1 MKPPTLLIVDDD
13 NVVAEMLEMMLRNAG
28 YEVRRAASGEEALQQ
43 IYKAPPDALI
53 CDVLLPGIDGY
64 TLCKRVRQHP
74 LTKTLPI
81 LMLTAQG
88 DISAK
93 IAGFEAGANDYLAKP
108 FEPPELV
115 YRVKNLLARTASET
129 PSAPLRRGK
138 IIAVF
143 GAKGGVGKT
152 TIAVSLALAIRL
164 RTRQRVIIVDA
175 DLTFGD
181 VAVHL
186 NIAPTRSIVDIVRSG
201 DEIEREMVNQVLLA
215 HPSGL
220 QALLAP
226 PRPEEAELVSPDH
239 ITRILDLL
247 AVSADYVIV
256 DCQTSYD
263 DRTLSVFDRADHVL
277 LVITPEIGP
286 LKNTSLFLG
295 LANQLGI
302 NLNAISIVLNRAN
315 SGVGIG
321 VGEIERVLRRKINFH
336 VTSGG
341 QAVVTSVNRGMPL
354 ILEQPKHPFVQ
365 QILYLGDQLVKQLGG
380 APAPQ
385 TTAPAAG

>member
-1 MKPPTLLIVDDD
+1 MKLPTLLIVDDD
-13 NVVAEMLEMMLRNAG
+13 DAVAEMLEVMLRNAG

-115 YRVKNLLARTASET
+115 YRVKNLLARAASEA

-152 TIAVSLALAIRL
+152 TMAVSLALAIRL

-181 VAVHL
+181 IAVHL

-201 DEIEREMVNQVLLA
+201 DEIEREMVNQVLLP

-247 AVSADYVIV
+247 AVSADYVVV

-286 LKNTSLFLG
+286 LKNTSLFLN

-302 NLNAISIVLNRAN
+302 NSNAISIVLNRAN

-336 VTSGG
+336 VISGG
-341 QAVVTSVNRGMPL
+341 QPVVTSVNRGMPL

-365 QILYLGDQLVKQLGG
+365 QMLYIGDQLVKQLGG

-385 TTAPAAG
+385 ATVPAAG

>member
-1 MKPPTLLIVDDD
+1 MKLPTLLIVDDD
-13 NVVAEMLEMMLRNAG
+13 DAVAEMLEVMLRNAG
-28 YEVRRAASGEEALQQ
+28 YEVRRAVSGEEALQQ

-115 YRVKNLLARTASET
+115 YRVKNLLARAASEA

-152 TIAVSLALAIRL
+152 TMAVSLALAIRL

-181 VAVHL
+181 IAVHL

-201 DEIEREMVNQVLLA
+201 DEIEREMVNQVLLP

-247 AVSADYVIV
+247 AVSADYVVV

-286 LKNTSLFLG
+286 LKNTSLFLN

-302 NLNAISIVLNRAN
+302 NPNAISIVLNRAN

-321 VGEIERVLRRKINFH
+321 VSEIERVLRRKINFH
-336 VTSGG
+336 VISGG
-341 QAVVTSVNRGMPL
+341 QPVVTSVNRGIPL

-365 QILYLGDQLVKQLGG
+365 QMLYIGDQLVKQLGG

-385 TTAPAAG
+385 ATVPAAG

>member
-1 MKPPTLLIVDDD
+1 MKLPTLLIVDDD
-13 NVVAEMLEMMLRNAG
+13 DAVAEMLEVMLRNAG

-115 YRVKNLLARTASET
+115 YRVKNLLARAASEA

-152 TIAVSLALAIRL
+152 TMAVSLALAIRL

-181 VAVHL
+181 IAVHL

-201 DEIEREMVNQVLLA
+201 DEIEREMVNQVLLP

-247 AVSADYVIV
+247 AVSADYVVV

-286 LKNTSLFLG
+286 LKNTSLFLS

-302 NLNAISIVLNRAN
+302 NPNAISVVLNRAN

-336 VTSGG
+336 VISGG
-341 QAVVTSVNRGMPL
+341 QPVVTSVNRGMPL

-365 QILYLGDQLVKQLGG
+365 QMLYLGDQLVKQLGG

-385 TTAPAAG
+385 ATAPAAG

>member
-13 NVVAEMLEMMLRNAG
+13 DAVAEMLELILRNAG
-28 YEVRRAASGEEALQQ
+28 YEVRRAATGEEALQQ
-43 IYKAPPDALI
+43 IYKAPPAMLI
-53 CDVLLPGIDGY
+53 CDVFLPGIDGY

-108 FEPPELV
+108 FEPAELV
-115 YRVKNLLARTASET
+115 YRVKNLLTRITSEAPST
-129 PSAPLRRGK
+129 PLSRGK

-143 GAKGGVGKT
+143 GTKGGVGKT
-152 TIAVSLALAIRL
+152 TIAVALALALRL
-164 RTRQRVIIVDA
+164 RTRQRVAIVDA

-226 PRPEEAELVSPDH
+226 PRPEEAELVTPDH
-239 ITRILDLL
+239 MLRILDLL
-247 AVSADYVIV
+247 AVSVDYVVV

-263 DRTLSVFDRADHVL
+263 DRTLSVFDRADLVL

-286 LKNTSLFLG
+286 LKNTSLFLS
-295 LANQLGI
+295 LASQLGI
-302 NLNAISIVLNRAN
+302 DPQLISIVLNRAN

-321 VGEIERVLRRKINFH
+321 VNEIERVLRRKINFH
-336 VTSGG
+336 VMSGG
-341 QAVVTSVNRGMPL
+341 QPVVMAVNRGTPL

-365 QILYLGDQLVKQLGG
+365 QVLYISNQLIKQLGNKVP
-380 APAPQ
+380 APA
-385 TTAPAAG
+385 TG

>member
-13 NVVAEMLEMMLRNAG
+13 DSVAEMLEMILRNAG
-28 YEVRRAASGEEALQQ
+28 YEVRRSASGEEALQQ
-43 IYKAPPDALI
+43 IFKAPPDALI

-115 YRVKNLLARTASET
+115 YRVKNLLTRIASEAPST
-129 PSAPLRRGK
+129 PLPRGK

-152 TIAVSLALAIRL
+152 TIAVSLALALRL
-164 RTRQRVIIVDA
+164 RTRQRVVIVDA

-201 DEIEREMVNQVLLA
+201 EEIEREMVNQVLLT

-239 ITRILDLL
+239 MLRILDLL
-247 AVSADYVIV
+247 AVSADYVVV

-295 LANQLGI
+295 LASQLGV
-302 NLNAISIVLNRAN
+302 NPQAISIVLNRAN

-321 VGEIERVLRRKINFH
+321 VSDIERVLRRKINFP
-336 VTSGG
+336 VVSGG
-341 QAVVTSVNRGMPL
+341 QPVVTAVNRGTPL

-365 QILYLGDQLVKQLGG
+365 QILYLSDQLIKQLGG
-380 APAPQ
+380 KTPAQPAAPA
-385 TTAPAAG
+385 TG

>member
-1 MKPPTLLIVDDD
+1 MDI
-13 NVVAEMLEMMLRNAG
+13 R
-28 YEVRRAASGEEALQQ
+28 
-43 IYKAPPDALI
+43 
-53 CDVLLPGIDGY
+53 
-64 TLCKRVRQHP
+64 CKRVRQHP
-74 LTKTLPI
+74 LTRTLPI

-108 FEPPELV
+108 FEPPELI
-115 YRVKNLLARTASET
+115 YRVKNLLTRFTGET
-129 PSAPLRRGK
+129 PSTSLPPGK
-138 IIAVF
+138 IIAMF

-152 TIAVSLALAIRL
+152 TNAVSLALAIRL
-164 RTRQRVIIVDA
+164 RTRKRVIIGDA
-175 DLTFGD
+175 DRNFGD

-186 NIAPTRSIVDIVRSG
+186 NIAPTRSIVDIVRGG
-201 DEIEREMVNQVLLA
+201 DEIEQEMVTQVLLS

-220 QALLAP
+220 QALPAP
-226 PRPEEAELVSPDH
+226 PRPEEAELVNVEH
-239 ITRILDLL
+239 ITWILDLL

-286 LKNTSLFLG
+286 FKNTSLFLN

-302 NLNAISIVLNRAN
+302 DQQAISIVLNRAN

-321 VGEIERVLRRKINFH
+321 VGEIERVLRRRINLH
-336 VTSGG
+336 VISGG
-341 QAVVTSVNRGMPL
+341 QPVVTAVNRGTPL
-354 ILEQPKHPFVQ
+354 ILEQSKHPFVQ
-365 QILYLGDQLVKQLGG
+365 QILYLGDQLIKQLDTKSTV
-380 APAPQ
+380 Q
-385 TTAPAAG
+385 TATPVS

>member
-1 MKPPTLLIVDDD
+1 MKPHTLLIVDDD
-13 NVVAEMLEMMLRNAG
+13 DTVAEMLELVLRGAG

-43 IYKAPPDALI
+43 IYKNLPDALI

-108 FEPPELV
+108 FEPQELV
-115 YRVKNLLARTASET
+115 YRVKNILARTAIET
-129 PSAPLRRGK
+129 PTAPVQRGK
-138 IIAVF
+138 VITVF

-152 TIAVSLALAIRL
+152 TIAVSVALALRL
-164 RTRQRVIIVDA
+164 RSRRRVVIVDA

-186 NIAPTRSIVDIVRSG
+186 NIAPTRSIIDIVRSG
-201 DEIEREMVNQVLLA
+201 DEIEQEMVKQVLLS

-226 PRPEEAELVSPDH
+226 PRPEEAELVSAEH
-239 ITRILDLL
+239 MTRILDLL
-247 AVSADYVIV
+247 AVNADYVVV

-263 DRTLSVFDRADHVL
+263 DRTLSVFDRTDHVL

-302 NLNAISIVLNRAN
+302 DLRAISIVLNRSN
-315 SGVGIG
+315 SGVSIG
-321 VGEIERVLRRKINFH
+321 VSEIERVLRRKINFH
-336 VTSGG
+336 VMSGG
-341 QAVVTSVNRGMPL
+341 QPVVTAVNRGTPL

-365 QILYLGDQLVKQLGG
+365 QILYLADQMMKQLDTHQSVQ
-380 APAPQ
+380 ADKV
-385 TTAPAAG
+385 TR

>member
-1 MKPPTLLIVDDD
+1 MKLPTLLIVDDD
-13 NVVAEMLEMMLRNAG
+13 DVVAEMLEVMLRNAG

-115 YRVKNLLARTASET
+115 YRVKNLLARTASEA

-181 VAVHL
+181 IAVHL

-201 DEIEREMVNQVLLA
+201 DEIEREMVNQVLLP

-247 AVSADYVIV
+247 AVSADYVVV

-286 LKNTSLFLG
+286 LKNTSLFLN

-302 NLNAISIVLNRAN
+302 NPNAISVVLNRAN

-336 VTSGG
+336 VISGG
-341 QAVVTSVNRGMPL
+341 QPVVTSVNRGMPL
-354 ILEQPKHPFVQ
+354 ILDQPKHPFVQ
-365 QILYLGDQLVKQLGG
+365 QMLYLGDQLVKQLGG

>member
-13 NVVAEMLEMMLRNAG
+13 DTLAEMLELMLRSAG
-28 YEVRRAASGEEALQQ
+28 YEVRRATSGEEALQQ
-43 IYKAPPDALI
+43 IYKTPPDALI

-108 FEPPELV
+108 FEPQELV
-115 YRVKNLLARTASET
+115 YRVKNLLTRITNDAPAT
-129 PSAPLRRGK
+129 PLPRGK
-138 IIAVF
+138 IITVF

-152 TIAVSLALAIRL
+152 TIAVSLALALRL
-164 RTRQRVIIVDA
+164 RTRRRVIIVDA

-186 NIAPTRSIVDIVRSG
+186 NIAPTRSIVDVVRTS
-201 DEIEREMVNQVLLA
+201 DEIEREMINQVLLA

-226 PRPEEAELVSPDH
+226 PRPEESELVNADH
-239 ITRILDLL
+239 MTRILDLL
-247 AVSADYVIV
+247 AVSADYVVV

-286 LKNTSLFLG
+286 LKNTNMFLSLAG
-295 LANQLGI
+295 QLGI
-302 NLNAISIVLNRAN
+302 NQRAISIVLNRAN

-321 VGEIERVLRRKINFH
+321 ISEIERVLRRKVNFH
-336 VTSGG
+336 VMSGG
-341 QAVVTSVNRGMPL
+341 QPVVTAVNRGTPL

-365 QILYLGDQLVKQLGG
+365 QILYITDQLIKQLE
-380 APAPQ
+380 
-385 TTAPAAG
+385 TAQVTQPTPPTG

>member
-13 NVVAEMLEMMLRNAG
+13 DAVAEMIELMLRNAG
-28 YEVRRAASGEEALQQ
+28 YEVQRAASGEEALQQ
-43 IYKAPPDALI
+43 IFKTPPDALI

-74 LTKTLPI
+74 LARTLPI

-115 YRVKNLLARTASET
+115 YRVKNLLTRFTSET
-129 PSAPLRRGK
+129 PSTPLPRGK

-143 GAKGGVGKT
+143 GAKGGIGKT

-164 RTRQRVIIVDA
+164 RTRKRVIIVDA

-186 NIAPTRSIVDIVRSG
+186 NIAPTRSIVDIVRGG
-201 DEIEREMVNQVLLA
+201 DEIEQEMVTQVLLS

-226 PRPEEAELVSPDH
+226 PRPEEAELVNAEH

-263 DRTLSVFDRADHVL
+263 DRTLSVFDRADQVL

-286 LKNTSLFLG
+286 LKNTSLFLN

-302 NLNAISIVLNRAN
+302 DQQAISIVLI
-315 SGVGIG
+315 S
-321 VGEIERVLRRKINFH
+321 
-336 VTSGG
+336 S
-341 QAVVTSVNRGMPL
+341 
-354 ILEQPKHPFVQ
+354 
-365 QILYLGDQLVKQLGG
+365 
-380 APAPQ
+380 
-385 TTAPAAG
+385 

>member
-13 NVVAEMLEMMLRNAG
+13 DVVAEMLEVMLRNAG

-115 YRVKNLLARTASET
+115 YRVKNLLARTTSEA
-129 PSAPLRRGK
+129 PSTPLRRGK

-181 VAVHL
+181 IAVHL

-247 AVSADYVIV
+247 AVSADYVVV

-302 NLNAISIVLNRAN
+302 NPNAISIVLNRAN

-336 VTSGG
+336 VVSGG
-341 QAVVTSVNRGMPL
+341 QPVVTSVNRGMPL

-365 QILYLGDQLVKQLGG
+365 QMLYLGDQLVKQLGT

-385 TTAPAAG
+385 ATAPAG

>member
-1 MKPPTLLIVDDD
+1 MKLPTLLIVDDD
-13 NVVAEMLEMMLRNAG
+13 DAVAEMLEVMLRNAG
-28 YEVRRAASGEEALQQ
+28 YEVRRAVSGEEALQQ

-115 YRVKNLLARTASET
+115 YRVKNLLARAASEA

-152 TIAVSLALAIRL
+152 TMAVSLALAIRL

-181 VAVHL
+181 IAVHL

-201 DEIEREMVNQVLLA
+201 DEIEREMVNQVLLP

-247 AVSADYVIV
+247 AVSADYVVV

-286 LKNTSLFLG
+286 LKNTSLFLN

-302 NLNAISIVLNRAN
+302 NPNAISIVLNRAN

-321 VGEIERVLRRKINFH
+321 VSEIERVLRRKINFH
-336 VTSGG
+336 VISGG
-341 QAVVTSVNRGMPL
+341 QPVVTSVNRGMPL

-365 QILYLGDQLVKQLGG
+365 QMLYIGDQLVKQLGG

-385 TTAPAAG
+385 ATVPAAG

>member
-13 NVVAEMLEMMLRNAG
+13 AAVAEMIELMLRSAG

-43 IYKAPPDALI
+43 MFKAPPDALI

-64 TLCKRVRQHP
+64 TLGKRVRQHP
-74 LTKTLPI
+74 LTRTLPI

-108 FEPPELV
+108 FEPPELI
-115 YRVKNLLARTASET
+115 YRVKNLLTRFTGET
-129 PSAPLRRGK
+129 PSTSLPPGK
-138 IIAVF
+138 IIAMF

-152 TIAVSLALAIRL
+152 TNAVSLALAIRL
-164 RTRQRVIIVDA
+164 RTRKRVIIGDA
-175 DLTFGD
+175 DRNFGD

-186 NIAPTRSIVDIVRSG
+186 NIAPTRSIVDIVRGG
-201 DEIEREMVNQVLLA
+201 DEIEQEMVTQVLLS

-220 QALLAP
+220 QALPAP
-226 PRPEEAELVSPDH
+226 PRPEEAELVNVEH
-239 ITRILDLL
+239 ITWILDLL

-286 LKNTSLFLG
+286 FKNTSLFLN
-295 LANQLGI
+295 LTNQLGI
-302 NLNAISIVLNRAN
+302 DQQAISIVLNRAN

-321 VGEIERVLRRKINFH
+321 VGEIERVLRRRINLH
-336 VTSGG
+336 VISGG
-341 QAVVTSVNRGMPL
+341 QPVVTAVNRGTPL
-354 ILEQPKHPFVQ
+354 ILEQSKHPFVQ
-365 QILYLGDQLVKQLGG
+365 QILYLGDQLIKQLDTKSTV
-380 APAPQ
+380 Q
-385 TTAPAAG
+385 TATPVS

>member
-1 MKPPTLLIVDDD
+1 MKTHTLLIVDDD
-13 NVVAEMLEMMLRNAG
+13 DTVAEMLELVLRGAG

-43 IYKAPPDALI
+43 IYKNLPDALI

-108 FEPPELV
+108 FEPQELV
-115 YRVKNLLARTASET
+115 YRVKNILARTTIET
-129 PSAPLRRGK
+129 PAAPVQRGK
-138 IIAVF
+138 VITVF

-152 TIAVSLALAIRL
+152 TIAVSVALALRL
-164 RTRQRVIIVDA
+164 RSRRRVVIVDA

-186 NIAPTRSIVDIVRSG
+186 NIAPTRSIIDIVRSG
-201 DEIEREMVNQVLLA
+201 DEIEQEMVKQVLLS

-226 PRPEEAELVSPDH
+226 PRPEEAELVSAEH
-239 ITRILDLL
+239 MTRILDLL
-247 AVSADYVIV
+247 AVNADYVVV

-263 DRTLSVFDRADHVL
+263 DRTLSVFDRTDHVL

-302 NLNAISIVLNRAN
+302 DPRAISIVLNRSN

-321 VGEIERVLRRKINFH
+321 VNEIERVLRRKINFH
-336 VTSGG
+336 VMSGG
-341 QAVVTSVNRGMPL
+341 QPVVTAVNRGTPL

-365 QILYLGDQLVKQLGG
+365 QILYLADQMMKQLD
-380 APAPQ
+380 ANQNVQ
-385 TTAPAAG
+385 TDTVTR

>member
-13 NVVAEMLEMMLRNAG
+13 DAVAEMLELILRNAG
-28 YEVRRAASGEEALQQ
+28 YEVRRAATGEEALQQ
-43 IYKAPPDALI
+43 IYKAPPAMLI

-108 FEPPELV
+108 FEPAELV
-115 YRVKNLLARTASET
+115 YRVKNLLTRITTEAPST
-129 PSAPLRRGK
+129 PLSRGK

-143 GAKGGVGKT
+143 GTKGGVGKT
-152 TIAVSLALAIRL
+152 TIAVALALALRL
-164 RTRQRVIIVDA
+164 RTRQRVAIVDA

-226 PRPEEAELVSPDH
+226 PRPEEAELVTPDH
-239 ITRILDLL
+239 MLRILDLL
-247 AVSADYVIV
+247 AVSVDYVVV

-263 DRTLSVFDRADHVL
+263 DRTLSVFDRADLVL

-286 LKNTSLFLG
+286 LKNTSLFLS
-295 LANQLGI
+295 LASQLGI
-302 NLNAISIVLNRAN
+302 DPQLISIVLNRAN

-321 VGEIERVLRRKINFH
+321 VNEIERVLRRKINFH
-336 VTSGG
+336 VMSGG
-341 QAVVTSVNRGMPL
+341 QPVVMAVNRGTPL
-354 ILEQPKHPFVQ
+354 LLEQPKHPFAQ
-365 QILYLGDQLVKQLGG
+365 QVLYISDQLIKQLGNKVP
-380 APAPQ
+380 APA
-385 TTAPAAG
+385 TG

>member
-1 MKPPTLLIVDDD
+1 MKLPTLLIVDDD
-13 NVVAEMLEMMLRNAG
+13 DAVAEMLEVMLRNAG
-28 YEVRRAASGEEALQQ
+28 YEVRRAVSGEEALQQ

-115 YRVKNLLARTASET
+115 YRVKNLLARAASEA

-152 TIAVSLALAIRL
+152 TMAVSLALAIRL

-181 VAVHL
+181 IAVHL

-201 DEIEREMVNQVLLA
+201 DEIEREMVNQVLLP

-247 AVSADYVIV
+247 AVSADYVVV

-286 LKNTSLFLG
+286 LKNTSLFLN

-302 NLNAISIVLNRAN
+302 NSNAISIVLNRAN

-336 VTSGG
+336 VISGG
-341 QAVVTSVNRGMPL
+341 QPVVTSVNRGMPL

-365 QILYLGDQLVKQLGG
+365 QMLYIGDQVVKQLGG

-385 TTAPAAG
+385 ATVPAVG

>member
-13 NVVAEMLEMMLRNAG
+13 DAVAEMLEVMLRNAG

-115 YRVKNLLARTASET
+115 YRVKNLLARTASEA

-181 VAVHL
+181 IAVHL

-201 DEIEREMVNQVLLA
+201 DEIEREMVNQVLLP

-247 AVSADYVIV
+247 AVSADYVVV

-286 LKNTSLFLG
+286 LKNTSLFLN

-302 NLNAISIVLNRAN
+302 NPNAISVVLNRAN

-336 VTSGG
+336 VISGG
-341 QAVVTSVNRGMPL
+341 QPVVTSVNRGMPL
-354 ILEQPKHPFVQ
+354 ILDQPKHPFVQ
-365 QILYLGDQLVKQLGG
+365 QMLYLGDQLVKQLGG

>member
-13 NVVAEMLEMMLRNAG
+13 DAVAEMLEVMLRNAG

-115 YRVKNLLARTASET
+115 YRVKNLLARAASEA

-152 TIAVSLALAIRL
+152 TMAVSLALAIRL

-175 DLTFGD
+175 DLTFGNI
-181 VAVHL
+181 AVHL

-201 DEIEREMVNQVLLA
+201 DEIEREMVNQVLLP

-247 AVSADYVIV
+247 AVSADYVVV

-286 LKNTSLFLG
+286 LKNTSLFLN

-302 NLNAISIVLNRAN
+302 NPNAISVVLNRAN

-336 VTSGG
+336 VISGG
-341 QAVVTSVNRGMPL
+341 QPVVTSVNRGMPL
-354 ILEQPKHPFVQ
+354 ILDQPKHPFVQ
-365 QILYLGDQLVKQLGG
+365 QMLYLGDQLVKQLGG

>member
-1 MKPPTLLIVDDD
+1 MKPHTLLIVDDD
-13 NVVAEMLEMMLRNAG
+13 DTVAEMLELVLRGAG

-43 IYKAPPDALI
+43 IYKNLPDALI

-108 FEPPELV
+108 FEPQELV
-115 YRVKNLLARTASET
+115 YRVKNILARTTIET
-129 PSAPLRRGK
+129 PAAPVQRGK
-138 IIAVF
+138 VITVF

-152 TIAVSLALAIRL
+152 TIAVSVALALRL
-164 RTRQRVIIVDA
+164 RSRRRVVIVDA

-186 NIAPTRSIVDIVRSG
+186 NIAPTRSIIDIVCSG
-201 DEIEREMVNQVLLA
+201 DEIEQEMVKQVLLS

-226 PRPEEAELVSPDH
+226 PRPEEAELVSAEH
-239 ITRILDLL
+239 MTRILDLL
-247 AVSADYVIV
+247 AVNADYVVV

-263 DRTLSVFDRADHVL
+263 DRTLSVFDRTDHVL

-302 NLNAISIVLNRAN
+302 DPRAISIVLNRSN

-321 VGEIERVLRRKINFH
+321 VNEIERVLRRKVNFH
-336 VTSGG
+336 VMSGG
-341 QAVVTSVNRGMPL
+341 QPVVTAVNRGTPL

-365 QILYLGDQLVKQLGG
+365 QILYLADQMMKQLD
-380 APAPQ
+380 ANQNVQAD
-385 TTAPAAG
+385 TVTR

>member
-13 NVVAEMLEMMLRNAG
+13 DAVAEMIELMLRNAG

-43 IYKAPPDALI
+43 IFKAPPDALI

-74 LTKTLPI
+74 LTRTLPI

-115 YRVKNLLARTASET
+115 YRVKNLLTRFTSET
-129 PSAPLRRGK
+129 PSTPLPRGK

-164 RTRQRVIIVDA
+164 RTRKRVIMVDA

-186 NIAPTRSIVDIVRSG
+186 NIAPTRSIVDIVRGG
-201 DEIEREMVNQVLLA
+201 DEIEQEMVTQVLLS

-226 PRPEEAELVSPDH
+226 PRPEEAELVNAEH
-239 ITRILDLL
+239 MTRILDLL

-286 LKNTSLFLG
+286 LKNTSLFLT

-302 NLNAISIVLNRAN
+302 DQQAISIVLNRAN
-315 SGVGIG
+315 SSVGIG

-336 VTSGG
+336 VISGG
-341 QAVVTSVNRGMPL
+341 QPVVTAVNRGTPL

-365 QILYLGDQLVKQLGG
+365 QILYLGDQLIKQLDTKSTG
-380 APAPQ
+380 Q
-385 TTAPAAG
+385 TATPVS

>member
-13 NVVAEMLEMMLRNAG
+13 DAVAEMIELMLRNAG

-43 IYKAPPDALI
+43 IFKSPPDALI

-74 LTKTLPI
+74 LTRMLPI

-115 YRVKNLLARTASET
+115 YRVKNLLTRFTGET
-129 PSAPLRRGK
+129 PSTPLPRGK

-164 RTRQRVIIVDA
+164 RTRKRVIIVDA

-186 NIAPTRSIVDIVRSG
+186 NIAPTRSIVDIVRGG
-201 DEIEREMVNQVLLA
+201 DEIEQEMVTQVLLS

-226 PRPEEAELVSPDH
+226 PRPEEAELVNAEH
-239 ITRILDLL
+239 MTRILDLL

-286 LKNTSLFLG
+286 LKNTSLFLT

-302 NLNAISIVLNRAN
+302 DQQAISIVLNRAN

-336 VTSGG
+336 VISGG
-341 QAVVTSVNRGMPL
+341 QPVVTAVNRGTPL

-365 QILYLGDQLVKQLGG
+365 QILYLGDQLIKQLDTKSTG
-380 APAPQ
+380 Q
-385 TTAPAAG
+385 TATPVS

>member
-13 NVVAEMLEMMLRNAG
+13 DVVAEMLEVMLRNAG

-115 YRVKNLLARTASET
+115 YRVKNLLARTTSEALST
-129 PSAPLRRGK
+129 PLRRGK

-181 VAVHL
+181 IAVHL

-247 AVSADYVIV
+247 AVSADYVVV

-302 NLNAISIVLNRAN
+302 NPNAISIVLNRAN

-321 VGEIERVLRRKINFH
+321 VSEIERVLRRKINFH
-336 VTSGG
+336 VVSGG
-341 QAVVTSVNRGMPL
+341 QPVVTSVNRGMPL

-365 QILYLGDQLVKQLGG
+365 QMLYLGDQLVKQLGT

-385 TTAPAAG
+385 ATAPAG